1 MSSTTESARHPDG
14 RPPKVLGRTWHILV
28 DGLAALGT
36 VLILVLMLVISADI
50 FMRNLLGSSLPLV
63 SELGALLLVMI
74 VSLQLA
80 TTIRADR
87 LARTEI
93 FFPAFR
99 LKRPVAGSLLSAV
112 FNLTGAAMIGLIA
125 WSSFLI
131 LQKDWASGEYIG
143 VTGIATLPV
152 WPFRA
157 FIVLGVSVAALEFLV
172 RAVSDLVACRNAGD
186 HP

>member
-1 MSSTTESARHPDG
+1 MPSATDNARQPGG
-14 RPPKVLGRTWHILV
+14 RSPNAPTRAWQILV

-36 VLILVLMLVISADI
+36 LLILVLMLVISADI
-50 FMRNLLGSSLPLV
+50 VMRNLLGSSLPLV

-93 FFPAFR
+93 FFPGFR
-99 LKRPVAGSLLSAV
+99 LKRPVAGSILSAL

-131 LQKDWASGEYIG
+131 LQKDWTSGEYIG
-143 VTGIATLPV
+143 VSGIATLPV

-157 FIVLGVSVAALEFLV
+157 FIVFGVAVAACEFLF
-172 RAVSDLVACRNAGD
+172 RAVGDLAASVKAGER
-186 HP
+186 P